1 MQRHSRL
8 FREGLIG
15 LFLLSGLLAFGML
28 IFFLR
33 QNQLRGG
40 NYQLKLLF
48 DNAGG
53 LREGARVLYRGVVVG
68 RINTIQPTASGVEV
82 VAEIDKGLAIPKNV
96 TVSTIR
102 SGLLGEVNVNITPL
116 QALDETQKISPLD
129 KDCKQKGLILCN
141 GQQVTAKAS
150 PDFTESLARLAEGLD
165 NQNFLENLNQTILKA
180 NKALEE
186 FTLLS
191 QEITKTTKILTAEMD
206 SLAKSVNEN
215 LEKLGDTAE
224 VINTTA
230 QSLSQTAQ
238 TVDAQVRKV
247 GDTTNTQIQRLG
259 SEYTALA
266 LQLKMLSL
274 NLNKLIVDNKNN
286 LQKMVENIA
295 QLTETTNSLLSQV
308 DGKDVGKMAK
318 NLSQISDNL
327 VKISNDLTTVSA
339 QLNNPATLVT
349 LQQTLDSARVTFAN
363 TAKITSDIEEFT
375 GDPQFKRNLRRLID
389 GLSNLV
395 SYTDLLEKQV
405 ELAIML
411 QQLEKNSFAQLTLT
425 PYNRPD

>member
-1 MQRHSRL
+1 MQRQSRL

-180 NKALEE
+180 NKALDE

-191 QEITKTTKILTAEMD
+191 QEVTKTTKILTAEMD

-224 VINTTA
+224 VITTTA

-266 LQLKMLSL
+266 LQLRMLSF
-274 NLNKLIVDNKNN
+274 NLNNLIADNKNN
-286 LQKMVENIA
+286 LQKMGENIV
-295 QLTETTNSLLSQV
+295 QLTETTNTLLSQV
-308 DGKDVGKMAK
+308 EGKDVGKIAK

-411 QQLEKNSFAQLTLT
+411 QQLEKRSFAQLTLT

>member
-1 MQRHSRL
+1 MRRHSRL

-15 LFLLSGLLAFGML
+15 LFLLAGLIAFGMI

-82 VAEIDKGLAIPKNV
+82 LAEIDRGLAIPKNV
-96 TVSTIR
+96 EVSTTR

-116 QALDETQKISPLD
+116 EALEGTQKVGPLDE
-129 KDCKQKGLILCN
+129 DCKQKGLILCN
-141 GQQVTAKAS
+141 GQEIAAKAS

-165 NQNFLENLNQTILKA
+165 NQKVLENLNQTILKA
-180 NKALEE
+180 NKALDE

-191 QEITKTTKILTAEMD
+191 KEVTKTTKILTREME
-206 SLAKSVNEN
+206 SVAKSVNEN
-215 LEKLGDTAE
+215 LEKLGKTAN
-224 VINTTA
+224 VITTTA
-230 QSLSQTAQ
+230 QSLSQTTQ
-238 TVDAQVRKV
+238 TV
-247 GDTTNTQIQRLG
+247 GDTANTQLQRLG
-259 SEYTALA
+259 SEYGALA
-266 LQLKMLSL
+266 IQLKTLTI
-274 NLNKLIVDNKNN
+274 NVNKLINDNKNE
-286 LQKMVENIA
+286 LQKVLGNVA
-295 QLTETTNSLLSQV
+295 QLTETTNSLLSRV
-308 DGKDVGKMAK
+308 EGKDVARISK

-405 ELAIML
+405 ELAITL
-411 QQLEKNSFAQLTLT
+411 QQLEKNSFAHLPLNSLTVNS
-425 PYNRPD
+425 YSQRPD

>member
-1 MQRHSRL
+1 M
-8 FREGLIG
+8 
-15 LFLLSGLLAFGML
+15 
-28 IFFLR
+28 
-33 QNQLRGG
+33 
-40 NYQLKLLF
+40 
-48 DNAGG
+48 
-53 LREGARVLYRGVVVG
+53 
-68 RINTIQPTASGVEV
+68 
-82 VAEIDKGLAIPKNV
+82 
-96 TVSTIR
+96 
-102 SGLLGEVNVNITPL
+102 
-116 QALDETQKISPLD
+116 
-129 KDCKQKGLILCN
+129 CN

-180 NKALEE
+180 NKALDE

-191 QEITKTTKILTAEMD
+191 QEVTKTTKILTAEMD

-215 LEKLGDTAE
+215 LEKLGDTTE
-224 VINTTA
+224 VITTTA

-266 LQLKMLSL
+266 LQLRLLSF
-274 NLNKLIVDNKNN
+274 NLNNLIADNKNN
-286 LQKMVENIA
+286 LQNMVENIA
-295 QLTETTNSLLSQV
+295 QLTETTNTLLSQV
-308 DGKDVGKMAK
+308 EGKDVGKIAK

-411 QQLEKNSFAQLTLT
+411 QQLEKRSFAQLTLT

>member
-180 NKALEE
+180 NKALDE

-191 QEITKTTKILTAEMD
+191 QEVTKTTKILTAEMD

-215 LEKLGDTAE
+215 LEKLGDTTE
-224 VINTTA
+224 VITTTA

-266 LQLKMLSL
+266 LQLRLLSF
-274 NLNKLIVDNKNN
+274 NLNNLIADNKNN
-286 LQKMVENIA
+286 LQNMVENIA
-295 QLTETTNSLLSQV
+295 QLTETTNTLLSQV
-308 DGKDVGKMAK
+308 EGKDVGKIAK

-411 QQLEKNSFAQLTLT
+411 QQLEKRSFAQLTLT